1 MSSYARD
8 AAASLCLKVYL
19 IILKLISEF
28 GPNYFDDQKCV
39 IGERNVSDDNIA
51 SYKDFS
57 GGNIG
62 SYEHLNDAKFH
73 ISDDRCVSAVF
84 RWITMVFSSIS
95 IIVVLFEE
103 KKIYF

>member
-1 MSSYARD
+1 M
-8 AAASLCLKVYL
+8 
-19 IILKLISEF
+19 KLFSEF
-28 GPNYFDDQKCV
+28 GPNYFDDQKCF

-51 SYKDFS
+51 SYEHLSDD
-57 GGNIG
+57 NIA
-62 SYEHLNDAKFH
+62 SYEHLSDAKFH

-84 RWITMVFSSIS
+84 RWITMVFSCIS